1 MKKTVLITG
10 GSTGIGRATAQ
21 KLVEQGA
28 RVLLTSRSLTKAR
41 SVASEIGAEGLALDL
56 TSLSSLPSFAEEL
69 VKRAPELNVLIHN
82 AGAVYPKRA
91 QTPEGF
97 DAQFAVIYL
106 GPFLLS
112 HLLMDTLKANGPSR
126 IINVASDLHRN
137 VTLDF
142 DDLQAKTKY
151 NFLTSYSRAE
161 LAKVMGTYDL
171 ARRMNPNEVSVCCLH
186 PGGVRTKLFRNFR
199 GPLGWLIWL
208 SNWLKMSP
216 SVGARTSVFLATTGQ
231 VENGAYYVKCRPG
244 KSSKASYDQEAQER
258 LRKLSLQLVRIDPD
272 RVG

>member
-1 MKKTVLITG
+1 MITG
-10 GSTGIGRATAQ
+10 GSTGIGRATARQ
-21 KLVEQGA
+21 LVEKGA
-28 RVLLTSRSLTKAR
+28 RVLLTSRSLDTAR
-41 SVASEIGAEGLALDL
+41 SVASEIGAVGLALDL
-56 TSLSSLPSFAEEL
+56 TSLSSLRAFADNL
-69 VKRAPELNVLIHN
+69 LQIAPELNVLIHN
-82 AGAVYPKRA
+82 AGAVYPKR
-91 QTPEGF
+91 TETSEGF

-106 GPFLLS
+106 GPFLLN
-112 HLLMDTLKANGPSR
+112 HLLMDTLRANGPSR

-142 DDLQAKTKY
+142 DDLQALGKY

-171 ARRMNPNEVSVCCLH
+171 ARRLDPTEVSVCCLH

-199 GPLGWLIWL
+199 GPVGWMIWL

-216 SVGARTSVFLATTGQ
+216 AAGARTSVFLATNGQ
-231 VENGAYYVKCRPG
+231 VESGAYYIRCRPK
-244 KSSKASYDQEAQER
+244 KSSKASYDKEAQER
-258 LRKLSLQLVRIDPD
+258 LRKTSLELVGIDPD

>member
-1 MKKTVLITG
+1 LITG
-10 GSTGIGRATAQ
+10 GSTGIGRATAKQ
-21 KLVEQGA
+21 LVEKGR
-28 RVLLTSRSLTKAR
+28 RVLLTSRSPETAR
-41 SVASEIGAEGLALDL
+41 SVAAEIGAEGLALDL
-56 TSLSSLPSFAEEL
+56 SSLSSLRGFAEEVIGL
-69 VKRAPELNVLIHN
+69 APSLNVVIHN
-82 AGAVYPKRA
+82 AGAVFPKRTE
-91 QTPEGF
+91 TPEGF

-106 GPFLLS
+106 GPFLLN
-112 HLLMDTLKANGPSR
+112 HLLLETLKSNGPSR

-137 VTLDF
+137 VSMDF
-142 DDLQAKTKY
+142 DDLQSEKKY

-171 ARRMNPNEVSVCCLH
+171 ARRVDPEEVSVHCLH

-216 SVGARTSVFLATTGQ
+216 SAGARTSVFLATSES
-231 VENGAYYVKCRPG
+231 VEHGAYYVKCRPR

-258 LRKLSLQLVRIDPD
+258 LRKVSMELAGI
-272 RVG
+272 